1 MVPENTRLIMEENI
15 TTIRS
20 MKSRTQLGPLQRE
33 VMQCLWNERETTVRR
48 VNDCI
53 RKKRPIAY
61 TTVLTV
67 MTRLYRQGL
76 LSREKQGRVFLY
88 SPLGSKGALARSILR
103 ETLRSL
109 TQRFG
114 IDAVAAFVQEI
125 EDLPESKRRK
135 LLKKLSRKR

>member
-1 MVPENTRLIMEENI
+1 MEENI

-20 MKSRTQLGPLQRE
+20 MKYRTHLGPLQRE
-33 VMQCLWNERETTVRR
+33 VMQCLWNERETKVRS
-48 VNDCI
+48 VYDCI

-76 LSREKQGRVFLY
+76 LNREKQGRVFLY
-88 SPLGSKGALARSILR
+88 SPLVSKGELARSILR

-125 EDLPESKRRK
+125 EDLPETKRRK
-135 LLKKLSRKR
+135 LLKKLSRKQ